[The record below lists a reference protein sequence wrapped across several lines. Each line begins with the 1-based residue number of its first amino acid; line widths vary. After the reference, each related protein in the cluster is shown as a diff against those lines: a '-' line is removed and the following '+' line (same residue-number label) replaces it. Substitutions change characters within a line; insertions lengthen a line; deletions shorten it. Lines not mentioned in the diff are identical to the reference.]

1 MDPSIGWFQ
10 PEHQGPALRLWNTIW
25 ETQQGLE
32 TMDLNSNSRAPE
44 YISLSVSTDTALDQ
58 KKTVNG
64 RNDVTSMTDKFY
76 NPSKRK
82 RDNRAS
88 TYALNK
94 NLHLISKYGGTPWRT
109 EGKRCRPGIIGLHE
123 EIEAFYRY
131 MQPSPAEHN
140 MRIGVIQRIQKV
152 ILSLWP
158 QAKVE
163 IFGSFRTGL
172 YLPTSDIDV
181 VVLGKWET
189 LPMWTLERALQSHG
203 IAEPQSIKVLD
214 KASVPI
220 VKLTDAK
227 TSVKVDISFNMNNG
241 VKSARLITSFKEK
254 YPVLPKLVLVLK
266 QFLLQRDL
274 NEVFTGGI
282 SSYSLILM
290 TVSFLQQRPRGDDPS
305 SSNLGV
311 LLLEFFEL
319 YGKNFNYFLTGIRIK
334 DGGAYI
340 RKEEVLRDAQDAF
353 RTSIL
358 CIEDP
363 LTPGN
368 DIGRSSYGALTVKR
382 AFEYAYM
389 VLNQAVLYPNPAT
402 MGPCQSILGRI
413 IRVTD
418 EVIQYRHWI
427 QDNFPPDNNMAALPE
442 LQPLNFPFEAKG
454 PQGMKEKGVSLTPL
468 NENDASSSSSSVE
481 GQSSHGSSAT
491 PSFNSSPQHSS
502 CSSVGSD
509 TDSDSSSRK
518 PMQDGSAANVRLTHS
533 ANNAAEASS
542 NNSSARGG
550 HHGNCAFFPTKQRR
564 FSPGRGS
571 ASADQGCRNFS
582 SRRRRSSAR
591 PMSREAVPVA
601 SSLFPRDIYPI
612 RNIR

>member
-10 PEHQGPALRLWNTIW
+10 PEHQGPALRLWNSIW

-44 YISLSVSTDTALDQ
+44 YISVSGSTDSTADQ
-58 KKTVNG
+58 KKTVSG
-64 RNDVTSMTDKFY
+64 KNDLTSVTDKFY
-76 NPSKRK
+76 NPTKRK

-88 TYALNK
+88 TYDLNK
-94 NLHLISKYGGTPWRT
+94 NVHLISQYGGTPWRT
-109 EGKRCRPGIIGLHE
+109 DGKRLHQSIVGLHE
-123 EIEAFYRY
+123 EIEEFYWY

-140 MRIGVIQRIQKV
+140 MRIGVIQRIRNV

-203 IAEPQSIKVLD
+203 IAEPHSIKVLD

-241 VKSARLITSFKEK
+241 VKSARLITYFKEK

-290 TVSFLQQRPRGDDPS
+290 TVSFLQLHPRGGDAPS
-305 SSNLGV
+305 PNLGT
-311 LLLEFFEL
+311 LLLEFFDL
-319 YGKNFNYFLTGIRIK
+319 YGKHFNYFLTGIRVK
-334 DGGAYI
+334 DGGGYI
-340 RKEEVLRDAQDAF
+340 RKQELIRDTQDAF

-368 DIGRSSYGALTVKR
+368 DIGRSSYGALTVKK

-389 VLNQAVLYPNPAT
+389 VLNQVVNPFHT
-402 MGPCQSILGRI
+402 PITDSKQSILGRI
-413 IRVTD
+413 VRVTD
-418 EVIQYRHWI
+418 DVIEYRQWI
-427 QDNFPPDNNMAALPE
+427 QENFSANNSGSSLPE
-442 LQPLNFPFEAKG
+442 LQPLNLPLETKG
-454 PQGMKEKGVSLTPL
+454 IQGAKEKGVSLTPL
-468 NENDASSSSSSVE
+468 NENDGSSSSVE

-509 TDSDSSSRK
+509 TDSDPVCDPNLRK
-518 PMQDGSAANVRLTHS
+518 PTQVGKQGHAAYSVAPTGGN
-533 ANNAAEASS
+533 
-542 NNSSARGG
+542 NNSVRGG
-550 HHGNCAFFPTKQRR
+550 HHGSRAFFSTHKQRR
-564 FSPGRGS
+564 FSPGGGNTS
-571 ASADQGCRNFS
+571 TDQACRSFAN
-582 SRRRRSSAR
+582 RRRRNPAR
-591 PMSREAVPVA
+591 PVGRDAVLVAPGLFTRETLYPVCG
-601 SSLFPRDIYPI
+601 LR
-612 RNIR
+612 